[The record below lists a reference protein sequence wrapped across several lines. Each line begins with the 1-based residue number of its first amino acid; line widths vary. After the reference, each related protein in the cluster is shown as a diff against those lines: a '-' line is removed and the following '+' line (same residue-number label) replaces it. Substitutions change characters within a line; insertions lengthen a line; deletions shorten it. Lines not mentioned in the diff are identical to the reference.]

1 MFVDV
6 KIGFTNTELKECQEL
21 LAYLSNKPSI
31 KAEVSTDAL
40 IEEAHKVP
48 AGQDETKQDKHV
60 EGAATVT
67 EKAAAPV
74 TLQDVRQKAK
84 AYMDQHGAE
93 AFTAILA
100 QLGAKKLSEVKE
112 ADYAQLVGAL
122 ENAG

>member
-21 LAYLSNKPSI
+21 LAYLSKTPSI
-31 KAEVSTDAL
+31 KAEVSTDNM
-40 IEEAHKVP
+40 IEEAHKAP
-48 AGQDETKQDKHV
+48 ISQDETKQDKPV
-60 EGAATVT
+60 EEATTVT
-67 EKAAAPV
+67 AV

-84 AYMDQHGAE
+84 SYMDQHGAE

-100 QLGAKKLSEVKE
+100 QLGAKRLSEVKE
-112 ADYAQLVGAL
+112 ADYAQLIGAL